1 MFNIL
6 VEAFFTGLAY
16 VICVLET
23 LYGSLVDTVSPT
35 LAILIILV
43 FFLIAT
49 DLSEMISEAK
59 SFFNVSVMIQLS
71 STDCIQYRLSV
82 YTRIVNPAIYFYIE

>member
-23 LYGSLVDTVSPT
+23 IYGSLVDTVIVS
-35 LAILIILV
+35 LILPILLLVVGLYII
-43 FFLIAT
+43 F
-49 DLSEMISEAK
+49 K
-59 SFFNVSVMIQLS
+59 
-71 STDCIQYRLSV
+71 
-82 YTRIVNPAIYFYIE
+82 